1 MLSQKFIEEHWAR
14 ITLTSFL
21 LLPFALLFSFIL
33 KVRRF
38 CFTIGIFKQYNSKC
52 KIISVG
58 NLVVGGTGKTPFT
71 ILLAKYLKSSKES
84 TSGGK
89 GNSVAVSHRGYK
101 GKFENM
107 VKLISDEN
115 SAYDCAKDA
124 GDEPFMLAKNLPGI
138 PVIVG
143 KNRTKA
149 IKYLEKK
156 FSPDYIILDDSF
168 QHLKVKHNLD
178 FLLFSAKNPIGNGFV
193 MPAGMLRE
201 PKSVIK
207 FCDFIVFNNCSEDFV
222 IPEWIKKYEKPI
234 FQTEYEI
241 ENFINYQ
248 TDETED
254 ISYFKNKKIY
264 LISGIGNP
272 ESFENSIKRSGIDF
286 LHHFIFPDHYHFRYE
301 NDIRPIIRKGV
312 KEKIDTILTTEKDF
326 MKMQNFPLYEINFYY
341 AKLNIKIIPM
351 YRKKEFEELIN
362 KHLQH

>member
-1 MLSQKFIEEHWAR
+1 M
-14 ITLTSFL
+14 
-21 LLPFALLFSFIL
+21 
-33 KVRRF
+33 
-38 CFTIGIFKQYNSKC
+38 FKQYNSKC

-71 ILLAKYLKSSKES
+71 ILLAKYLKS
-84 TSGGK
+84 K

-115 SAYDCAKDA
+115 FIYDCAKDA
-124 GDEPFMLAKNLPGI
+124 GDEPFLLAQNLLGI

-156 FSPDYIILDDSF
+156 FSPDYIILDDSY
-168 QHLKVKHNLD
+168 QHLKVRHDID
-178 FLLFSAKNPIGNGFV
+178 FLLFSAKNPLGNGFV
-193 MPAGMLRE
+193 IPAGMLRE
-201 PKSVIK
+201 PKSAIK
-207 FCDFIVFNNCSEDFV
+207 FADVVVFNDCSDNFK
-222 IPEWIKKYEKPI
+222 IPKEMSKFQKPI

-241 ENFINYQ
+241 KNFINYQ

-272 ESFENSIKRSGIDF
+272 ESFENSIKSSGIDF
-286 LHHFIFPDHYHFRYE
+286 SHHFIFSDHYYFRYE
-301 NDIRPIIRKGV
+301 NDIRPIIRKGL

-326 MKMQNFPLYEINFYY
+326 MKMQNFPLYEIDFYY

-351 YRKKEFEELIN
+351 YRKKKLEELIN
-362 KHLQH
+362 KIL

>member
-1 MLSQKFIEEHWAR
+1 M
-14 ITLTSFL
+14 
-21 LLPFALLFSFIL
+21 
-33 KVRRF
+33 
-38 CFTIGIFKQYNSKC
+38 FKQYNSKC

-71 ILLAKYLKSSKES
+71 ILLAKYLKSSEGS

-89 GNSVAVSHRGYK
+89 GKSVAVSHRGYK

-115 SAYDCAKDA
+115 SVYDCAKDA
-124 GDEPFMLAKNLPGI
+124 GDEPFLLAQNLSKI

-149 IKYLEKK
+149 IKCLEKK

-168 QHLKVKHNLD
+168 QHLKVKHDID
-178 FLLFSAKNPIGNGFV
+178 FLLFNAKNPLGNGFV
-193 MPAGMLRE
+193 IPAGMLRE
-201 PKSVIK
+201 PKSAIK
-207 FCDFIVFNNCSEDFV
+207 FADVVVLNDCSDNFK
-222 IPEWIKKYEKPI
+222 IPKEMSKFQKPI
-234 FQTEYEI
+234 FQTKYEI

-272 ESFENSIKRSGIDF
+272 KSFENSIKSSGIDF
-286 LHHFIFPDHYHFRYE
+286 SHHFIFPDHYYFRYE

-312 KEKIDTILTTEKDF
+312 GEKIDTILTTEKDF

-351 YRKKEFEELIN
+351 YRKKKFEELIN
-362 KHLQH
+362 KIL